1 MELKKSE
8 EANNE
13 RLRYPMTFVGMLFTG
28 SLVLASFT
36 YSTPAE
42 DKGDSLIAVRDSDT
56 GFEEEVNVEE
66 PPETPPEEQQAPIT
80 PPPSEETPEQDTKP
94 EPPPRNVTPPPPP
107 IPPGPKP
114 QPVKKAE
121 IVDFPDVEAA
131 FPGGPAAMKKW
142 IQENVQYPEIS
153 RELGDQGRVY
163 VTFVVEPDGSI
174 TGVDVMRGGITDEL
188 NREAKRLVRNM
199 PKWEAGEVKGEK
211 VRARCRL
218 PITFTLQ

>member
-13 RLRYPMTFVGMLFTG
+13 RLRYPMIFVGMLFTG

-36 YSTPAE
+36 YSTPAK
-42 DKGDSLIAVRDSDT
+42 DKGDSQVAVRDTDAA
-56 GFEEEVNVEE
+56 FEEDVKVED
-66 PPETPPEEQQAPIT
+66 PPETPEVEQQAPIT
-80 PPPSEETPEQDTKP
+80 PPPQEVIKEKETEP
-94 EPPPRNVTPPPPP
+94 EPPPRDPTPPPPP
-107 IPPGPKP
+107 IPPGPKL
-114 QPVKKAE
+114 QPKVKAE

-131 FPGGPAAMKKW
+131 FPGGAAAMKKW
-142 IQENVQYPEIS
+142 IQQNVNYPEIS

-174 TGVDVMRGGITDEL
+174 TGVGVMRGGVTEEL

-199 PKWEAGEVKGEK
+199 PKWTPGSVKAQP

>member
-13 RLRYPMTFVGMLFTG
+13 RLRYPMIFVGMLFTG

-36 YSTPAE
+36 YSTPAV
-42 DKGDSLIAVRDSDT
+42 DKGTSDALIRDT
-56 GFEEEVNVEE
+56 AAELEVEVKVEE
-66 PPETPPEEQQAPIT
+66 PPETPPEQQQAPIT
-80 PPPSEETPEQDTKP
+80 PPPSEETPEEKTKP
-94 EPPPRNVTPPPPP
+94 EPPIRNVSPPAPP
-107 IPPGPKP
+107 IPPAPDV
-114 QPVKKAE
+114 QPVKQAE
-121 IVDFPDVEAA
+121 IVDFPEVDAA
-131 FPGGPAAMKKW
+131 FPGGAAAMKKW

-174 TGVDVMRGGITDEL
+174 TGVDVMRGGITEEL
-188 NREAKRLVRNM
+188 NREAKRLVRSM
-199 PKWEAGEVKGEK
+199 PKWEAGEVKGDK